1 LPARVC
7 VHAGECS
14 DHSLLGELDLH
25 KLLARSHH
33 VLVLDA
39 HDTTAP
45 LSGQVVV
52 VVVLRLEKGAE
63 LLEVDEVLAADFGKS
78 DASGCLKVDKLAKV
92 GLATDEAE
100 GDTLLTAE
108 SGQVNDELNGV
119 DVKSDHNHLGLVLL
133 NQRGDVVETEL
144 KMHGLLGLLGGALV
158 GSATLS
164 LLLESVGLL
173 LMGLRG
179 VLSEQFKELGSL
191 VLLEGL
197 TELVDAGRHLQSLHE
212 NSLLSLD
219 SDVTRPFN
227 KASEVA
233 RRLDV
238 SSKSEIFS
246 VLLEER
252 TRSSASATSTS
263 LGLNDLLSLS
273 FLHHN
278 D

>member
-1 LPARVC
+1 MT
-7 VHAGECS
+7 GS
-14 DHSLLGELDLH
+14 
-25 KLLARSHH
+25 KL
-33 VLVLDA
+33 
-39 HDTTAP
+39 T
-45 LSGQVVV
+45 
-52 VVVLRLEKGAE
+52 
-63 LLEVDEVLAADFGKS
+63 
-78 DASGCLKVDKLAKV
+78 
-92 GLATDEAE
+92 
-100 GDTLLTAE
+100 
-108 SGQVNDELNGV
+108 
-119 DVKSDHNHLGLVLL
+119 
-133 NQRGDVVETEL
+133 
-144 KMHGLLGLLGGALV
+144 
-158 GSATLS
+158 
-164 LLLESVGLL
+164 
-173 LMGLRG
+173 
-179 VLSEQFKELGSL
+179 L

-273 FLHHN
+273 FLHLN
-278 D
+278 GTTKAQSQIT